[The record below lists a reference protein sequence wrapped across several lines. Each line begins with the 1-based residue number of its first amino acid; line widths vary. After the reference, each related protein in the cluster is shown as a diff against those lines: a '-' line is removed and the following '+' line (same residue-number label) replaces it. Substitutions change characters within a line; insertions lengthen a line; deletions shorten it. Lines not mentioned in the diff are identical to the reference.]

1 MIRDYNLEWLE
12 KRIFIPWQSMTGI
25 MQIVAAGTAFRSQ
38 QSATS
43 LATAVAASLVTKLAT
58 SAQNDGVS
66 HLFMAPYDLD
76 IKKAIRFRVHYTQT
90 AASGTVSWKV
100 LYAALLD
107 DAGLGTGGTVIAAP
121 AVALDT
127 VIPAIVTAGVTSSAY
142 MVTGF
147 GQINRGTLVDT
158 TTSLALAVTTTDA
171 APVAGLGIL
180 GLEVRYSSRRTS
192 GPRRNVIGGRRLVTT
207 RPLGVQLATGQEGL

>member
-1 MIRDYNLEWLE
+1 MIRDFNVEWLE
-12 KRIFIPWQSMTGI
+12 KRIFIPWNQMTGVI
-25 MQIVAAGTAFRSQ
+25 QDVAAGVLFRSQ

-43 LATAVAASLVTKLAT
+43 LAAAIAAALVGKLGIG
-58 SAQNDGVS
+58 AQNDGVS

-76 IKKAIRFRVHYTQT
+76 IKKAVRFRAHYTQT

-107 DAGLGTGGTVIAAP
+107 DAGLGTGGTVVAAP

-127 VIPAIVTAGVTSSAY
+127 AIPAIVTAGVTSSAY

-147 GQINRGTLVDT
+147 GQINRNTLADT
-158 TTSLALAVTTTDA
+158 TTALALAITCTDA
-171 APVAGLGIL
+171 APNAGLGLL
-180 GLEVRYSSRRTS
+180 GLEIRYSSRRTS